1 MNPGA
6 ERATAYP
13 VPALEKGLDVL
24 EALSGQGARTLSE
37 LARSLGRSSS
47 ELFRMLN
54 CLERR
59 GFVLK
64 EEGSGRYRLSLR
76 LYELA
81 HTHSPVRELLRAAE
95 QPLRDL
101 AQRLRESVH
110 LGVLS
115 GARLLVLAQVD
126 SPERV
131 RFSVD
136 VGGRHPVVSTCSGR
150 LLLAHLA
157 EGELDALLRGD
168 PEVRGLGA
176 AGRKQLLLELL
187 EIRRA
192 GFASAE
198 SETFHGVRDVAVLVG
213 HPRLGLAAALCAPT
227 LKIRG
232 RWPAVLEVQKEME
245 RTATRI
251 VRSLGLSPA
260 LYNGGKES

>member
-1 MNPGA
+1 MGQPLAN
-6 ERATAYP
+6 AYP

-24 EALSGQGARTLSE
+24 EALSGQGPRTLAE

-59 GFVLK
+59 GYVLK
-64 EEGSGRYRLSLR
+64 DRGSGRYRLSLR

-81 HTHSPVRELLRAAE
+81 HTQSPVQELLRAAE
-95 QPLRDL
+95 QPLRGL

-131 RFSVD
+131 RFSVE

-150 LLLAHLA
+150 LLLAHVP
-157 EGELDALLRGD
+157 EGELDALLSDDADYRA
-168 PEVRGLGA
+168 LGA
-176 AGRKQLLLELL
+176 AGRRRLLAELL

-192 GFASAE
+192 GFSSAE
-198 SETFHGVRDVAVLVG
+198 SETFHGVRDVAVPVG
-213 HPRLGLAAALCAPT
+213 HPRMGLAAALCAPT

-232 RWPAVLEVQKEME
+232 RWPAVADVRKELE
-245 RTATRI
+245 RTAAAIART
-251 VRSLGLSPA
+251 LGLSPA
-260 LYNGGKES
+260 LYNGGNES

>member
-1 MNPGA
+1 MNDGA
-6 ERATAYP
+6 ARAAAYP

-37 LARSLGRSSS
+37 LARTLGRSSS

-59 GFVLK
+59 GYVLK
-64 EEGSGRYRLSLR
+64 EPGSGRYRLSLR

-81 HTHSPVRELLRAAE
+81 HTHPPVRELLRAAE

-110 LGVLS
+110 LAVLS

-136 VGGRHPVVSTCSGR
+136 VGGRHPLVSTCSGR
-150 LLLAHLA
+150 LLLAHLG
-157 EGELDALLRGD
+157 EGELEALLRD
-168 PEVRGLGA
+168 DADYRALGA
-176 AGRKQLLLELL
+176 AGRKRLLGELL

-192 GFASAE
+192 GSASAE

-232 RWPAVLEVQKEME
+232 RWPAVADVRRELD
-245 RTATRI
+245 RTAAGIT
-251 VRSLGLSPA
+251 RSLGLTPA
-260 LYNGGKES
+260 VYNGGKEP